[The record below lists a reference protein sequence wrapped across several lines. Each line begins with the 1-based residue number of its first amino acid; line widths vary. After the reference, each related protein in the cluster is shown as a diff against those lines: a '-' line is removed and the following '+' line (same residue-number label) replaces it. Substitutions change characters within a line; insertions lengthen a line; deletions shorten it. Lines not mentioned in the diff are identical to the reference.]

1 VTEETTN
8 TDADARKIYILL
20 SLLNIYA
27 NELSFTRSF
36 PTKIVQVYDDI
47 AYQAWFLQ
55 AQLAHLEHNALAQV
69 STA

>member
-1 VTEETTN
+1 MTEETTN
-8 TDADARKIYILL
+8 TDADARQIYILL

-27 NELSFTRSF
+27 MNCHLQESF
-36 PTKIVQVYDDI
+36 PTKIVQVYDGI

>member
-1 VTEETTN
+1 MQMNCHLQE
-8 TDADARKIYILL
+8 
-20 SLLNIYA
+20 
-27 NELSFTRSF
+27 SF

>member
-1 VTEETTN
+1 
-8 TDADARKIYILL
+8 
-20 SLLNIYA
+20 LNIYA